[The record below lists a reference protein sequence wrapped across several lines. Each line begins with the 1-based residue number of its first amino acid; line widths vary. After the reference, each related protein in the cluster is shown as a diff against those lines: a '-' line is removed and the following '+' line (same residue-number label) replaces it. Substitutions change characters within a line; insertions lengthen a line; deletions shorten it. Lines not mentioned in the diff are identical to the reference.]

1 MAVPYQPSL
10 LRLLHGATGLVA
22 AAAWLS
28 GLLLYNQFDG
38 RWGRLPLP
46 EVGKLTDMHGI
57 HGVVLILVSAL
68 FVPYAFTLGRRRLNR
83 AANALPLLALLLA
96 LGSGLFM
103 NEHWLED
110 GQFQHLPY
118 HLHLLA
124 WLLFSLAV
132 LLHLLSLRRRGG
144 PALLAS
150 MLSLRLKPGD
160 GPQDWPNQ
168 LRRFFGFP

>member
-1 MAVPYQPSL
+1 MAKTYQPSL

-46 EVGKLTDMHGI
+46 PIDALTDLHGSL
-57 HGVVLILVSAL
+57 GVALILVSAL
-68 FVPYAFTLGRRRLNR
+68 FVPYAFTLGLRRLNR
-83 AANALPLLALLLA
+83 AGNALPLLALLLA
-96 LGSGLFM
+96 LGSGLLM
-103 NEHWLED
+103 QEDWLED
-110 GQFQHLPY
+110 GQLQHLAY
-118 HLHLLA
+118 HVHLLA

-132 LLHLLSLRRRGG
+132 LLHLLSLLRRGG
-144 PALLAS
+144 PGLLGS
-150 MLSLRLKPGD
+150 MLSLRLQRGD
-160 GPQDWPNQ
+160 GPKDWPSQ